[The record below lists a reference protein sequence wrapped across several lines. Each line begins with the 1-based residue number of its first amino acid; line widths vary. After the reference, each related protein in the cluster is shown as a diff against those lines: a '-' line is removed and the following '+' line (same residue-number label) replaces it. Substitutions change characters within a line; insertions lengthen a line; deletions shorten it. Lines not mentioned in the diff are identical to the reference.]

1 MNCIV
6 IDDEEISRK
15 TLEMCIKRTDF
26 LGFTGSFSNVSD
38 AIAHISGNKTDL
50 IFLDIE
56 MPGINGIEFLR
67 NFKNNAQVIVVSG
80 NKEYAADAFDF
91 NVTDYIVKP
100 VEFTR
105 FLKASM
111 RALEIKMSLQ
121 VSSTEND
128 DIFIK
133 KDNRLIKLNAK
144 DIVWIE
150 ALADYVNIYCLNNE
164 RHTLLAT
171 MKLMEDKL
179 KKTDFARIHRSYI
192 IRLDKIKEIEENSV
206 SVNGKVLPISRGYKD
221 NLYNK
226 LNLI

>member
-15 TLEMCIKRTDF
+15 SLEMCINRTDF
-26 LGFTGSFSNVSD
+26 LNLTGSFSSVAD
-38 AIAHISGNKTDL
+38 AISFISANKTDI

-56 MPGINGIEFLR
+56 MPGINGIDFLK
-67 NFKNNAQVIVVSG
+67 NFKNSSQVVVVSG
-80 NKEYAADAFDF
+80 NKDYAADAFDF

-100 VEFTR
+100 VEYAR
-105 FLKASM
+105 FLKAAM
-111 RALEIKMSLQ
+111 RASEIKSSLQ
-121 VSSTEND
+121 VSATEND
-128 DIFIK
+128 DLFIK

-150 ALADYVNIYCLNNE
+150 ALADYVNIHCINNE

>member
-6 IDDEEISRK
+6 IDDDEISRK
-15 TLEMCIKRTDF
+15 TIEMCVQRTDF
-26 LGFTGSFSNVSD
+26 LSLVGSFPN
-38 AIAHISGNKTDL
+38 AQEALNYTATNKCDL

-56 MPGINGIEFLR
+56 MPEINGIDFLK
-67 NFKNNAQVIVVSG
+67 NFKSAAQIIVVSG
-80 NKEYAADAFDF
+80 KKDYAADAFDF
-91 NVTDYIVKP
+91 DVTDYLVKP
-100 VEFTR
+100 VEYAR
-105 FLKASM
+105 FLKAAI
-111 RALEIKMSLQ
+111 RASEVKTNFQ
-121 VSSTEND
+121 VPAADSN

-133 KDNRLIKLNAK
+133 KDSRLIKLDARQ
-144 DIVWIE
+144 ILWVE
-150 ALADYVNIYCLNNE
+150 ALADYVNIYCANGE

-206 SVNGKVLPISRGYKD
+206 SVGGKLLPISRGYKD
-221 NLYNK
+221 NLYKK